1 MDAIPNAPGLQA
13 PAWFGSD
20 LHFCLESVL
29 IPNRNPL
36 DSDQNPNRIALSV
49 SIQTRPRTVS
59 SLLGGM
65 SRDPWVVVGCCA
77 YMYSSFTEVTLRPLS
92 TSVSPGKYS
101 SHTHDLGVQRE
112 MYKCVSPLDI

>member
-1 MDAIPNAPGLQA
+1 VDAIPNAPGLQA

-77 YMYSSFTEVTLRPLS
+77 YIYSPRTPSLRRVSIQKPASLISQLS
-92 TSVSPGKYS
+92 SR
-101 SHTHDLGVQRE
+101 QN
-112 MYKCVSPLDI
+112 DIILPDTNL